1 MLKHIVAGC
10 ALLLGLA
17 TPAAAVDGEGLFYV
31 RGAGSYTC
39 ARWLNAGP
47 DERINAEH
55 WWAGYLTA
63 VNRFTPDTY
72 DELGQTSV
80 AAMNGIL
87 TRICS
92 DDPSQL
98 FAIAAHRAIEELHPN
113 RTRKSPNR

>member
-1 MLKHIVAGC
+1 MLKKIAVAG
-10 ALLLGLA
+10 ALLLGLTA
-17 TPAAAVDGEGLFYV
+17 PALAVDGDGMFYV

-72 DELGQTSV
+72 DELGNTSV
-80 AAMNGIL
+80 ETMNENL
-87 TRICS
+87 TRICQQ
-92 DDPSQL
+92 DPSQL
-98 FAIAAHRAIEELHPN
+98 FAIAAHRAIEELHPT